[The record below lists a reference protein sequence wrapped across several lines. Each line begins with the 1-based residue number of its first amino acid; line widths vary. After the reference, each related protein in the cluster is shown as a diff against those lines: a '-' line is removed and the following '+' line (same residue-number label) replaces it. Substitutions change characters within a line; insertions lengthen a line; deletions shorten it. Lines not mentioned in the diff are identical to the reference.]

1 MIIATSGMLVGGAS
15 VEYFKE
21 LADSKR
27 NSIVFVNYQGE
38 GSLGRRVEKGEKEVQ
53 VDSEMVSVKLEVIN
67 LEGFSAHSDRNQL
80 ISFVNSISPQP
91 KRIIIN
97 HGEASKCLDL
107 ASTLHKIC
115 RVETVAPRNLET
127 IRIR

>member
-1 MIIATSGMLVGGAS
+1 MLVGGAS

-21 LADSKR
+21 LADGKR
-27 NSIVFVNYQGE
+27 NLIVFVNYQGE
-38 GSLGRRVEKGEKEVQ
+38 GSLGRKVENGEPEVQ
-53 VDSEMVSVKLEVIN
+53 VDGQTIHVKMQILN

-80 ISFVNSISPQP
+80 LSFVNSCQPQP